1 MGLPTFSLLWT
12 SRATALLSRLLLVFS
27 VAALVGCGTTQPEYD
42 PTSNWNAERLFQEGK
57 TEMNGANW
65 RVAKE
70 RFLAV
75 ESRFPF
81 GIYAQQSLVNLAYS
95 YWKDKEPE
103 LALATL
109 GRFQQQYP
117 SSPLTDYALYLKGL
131 INFTPPSAVFS
142 TITGQ
147 KPGERDPRALRQ
159 SYAAFNE
166 LITLFPDSRY
176 TPDARKRIVWL
187 VSTMAENETAV
198 ARFYY
203 ERYAYVAAINR
214 AQIVITDFQGVPS
227 AETAL
232 YVMMKSYEKL
242 GMKDMRDD
250 TERVLLQN
258 FPKTKLISE
267 GFPDRYSFWNP
278 LRLF

>member
-109 GRFQQQYP
+109 G
-117 SSPLTDYALYLKGL
+117 
-131 INFTPPSAVFS
+131 
-142 TITGQ
+142 
-147 KPGERDPRALRQ
+147 
-159 SYAAFNE
+159 
-166 LITLFPDSRY
+166 
-176 TPDARKRIVWL
+176 
-187 VSTMAENETAV
+187 
-198 ARFYY
+198 
-203 ERYAYVAAINR
+203 
-214 AQIVITDFQGVPS
+214 
-227 AETAL
+227 
-232 YVMMKSYEKL
+232 
-242 GMKDMRDD
+242 
-250 TERVLLQN
+250 
-258 FPKTKLISE
+258 
-267 GFPDRYSFWNP
+267 
-278 LRLF
+278 